1 MVATTQHSDTETN
14 MVDFL
19 MLSLLVMLCLG
30 QNPVHLIGPTTGLE
44 VVTSLATNVVYDGR
58 LFGQSVKR

>member
-1 MVATTQHSDTETN
+1 

-30 QNPVHLIGPTTGLE
+30 QNPVHLTGSTTGLE

>member
-1 MVATTQHSDTETN
+1 

-19 MLSLLVMLCLG
+19 ILSLLVTLCLE
-30 QNPVHLIGPTTGLE
+30 QNPVHLTGPTTGLE
-44 VVTSLATNVVYDGR
+44 LVTRLATNVVYDGR

>member
-1 MVATTQHSDTETN
+1 

-19 MLSLLVMLCLG
+19 VLSLLVMLCLE

-44 VVTSLATNVVYDGR
+44 VVTSRTTNVVYDGR

>member
-1 MVATTQHSDTETN
+1 

-19 MLSLLVMLCLG
+19 ILSLLVMLCLE
-30 QNPVHLIGPTTGLE
+30 QNPVHLTGPTTGFE
-44 VVTSLATNVVYDGR
+44 VVTSRMTNVVYDGR

>member
-1 MVATTQHSDTETN
+1 

-19 MLSLLVMLCLG
+19 MLSLLVMLCLV
-30 QNPVHLIGPTTGLE
+30 QNPVHLTGPTTGLE
-44 VVTSLATNVVYDGR
+44 VVTSLATNVVYYGR